1 LKAFLCF
8 SSINNFRKE
17 TKMAVNKNPTMSQ
30 KFVAEVIGTAF
41 LVWVGPGSIT
51 TFSFISAGN
60 MPFTLSDLGWIALAF
75 AFAIVAMIYTIGH
88 ISGCHINPA
97 VTLAMAVSKRMS
109 WKDARTY
116 WGAQLVGAFI
126 GAGLIGLCYGFT
138 NAAQLGYGATNFS
151 EANTGYLVAILAELV
166 GTFFLL
172 FVIMGSAVDGRAPA
186 GFAGI
191 AIPLAVAADILVFGP
206 VTNVS
211 LNPFRSLAPAVLQVA
226 FGGAYEMAHLA
237 VYFIGPALGAI
248 LGVWVYDFIT
258 REEPAKSSVLRETTA
273 KAER

>member
-1 LKAFLCF
+1 
-8 SSINNFRKE
+8 
-17 TKMAVNKNPTMSQ
+17 MAVNKNPTMSQ

-51 TFSFISAGN
+51 TFSYISGGN
-60 MPFTLSDLGWIALAF
+60 LPFTLSDLGWIALAF
-75 AFAIVAMIYTIGH
+75 AFSILAMIYTIGH

-97 VTLAMAVSKRMS
+97 VTLAMVLSKRMAL
-109 WKDARTY
+109 KDATSY

-151 EANTGYLVAILAELV
+151 EANTGYVVAILAELV

-172 FVIMGSAVDGRAPA
+172 FVITGSAVDGRVPA

-191 AIPLAVAADILVFGP
+191 AIPLVVAADILVFGP

-211 LNPFRSLAPAVLQVA
+211 LNPFRSLAPAVLQLA
-226 FGGAYEMAHLA
+226 FGGTYEIPHLL

-258 REEPAKSSVLRETTA
+258 REPAAQPSAVRQAA
-273 KAER
+273 KAEH

>member
-1 LKAFLCF
+1 
-8 SSINNFRKE
+8 
-17 TKMAVNKNPTMSQ
+17 MAVNKNPTMSQ

-51 TFSFISAGN
+51 TFSYISGGN
-60 MPFTLSDLGWIALAF
+60 LPFTLSDLGWIALAF
-75 AFAIVAMIYTIGH
+75 AFSILAMIYTIGH

-97 VTLAMAVSKRMS
+97 VTLAMVLSKRMS
-109 WKDARTY
+109 LKDAIPY

-126 GAGLIGLCYGFT
+126 GAALIGLCYGFG

-151 EANTGYLVAILAELV
+151 EANTGYVVATLAEVV

-226 FGGAYEMAHLA
+226 FGGTYEMLHLI
-237 VYFIGPALGAI
+237 VYFIGPAFGAV

-258 REEPAKSSVLRETTA
+258 REPVTQTSAVRETTA

>member
-1 LKAFLCF
+1 
-8 SSINNFRKE
+8 
-17 TKMAVNKNPTMSQ
+17 MAVNKNPTTSQ
-30 KFVAEVIGTAF
+30 KFVAEMIGTAF

-51 TFSFISAGN
+51 TFSYISGGN
-60 MPFTLSDLGWIALAF
+60 LPFTLSDLGWIALAF
-75 AFAIVAMIYTIGH
+75 AFSILAMIYTIGH

-97 VTLAMAVSKRMS
+97 VTLAMVLSKRMS
-109 WKDARTY
+109 VKDAIPY

-126 GAGLIGLCYGFT
+126 GAGLIGLVYGFT

-151 EANTGYLVAILAELV
+151 EESTGYLVAILAETV

-186 GFAGI
+186 GFAGV

-206 VTNVS
+206 ITNVS

-226 FGGAYEMAHLA
+226 FGGTYEMLHLI

-258 REEPAKSSVLRETTA
+258 REVTPQPSAVRETPV

>member
-1 LKAFLCF
+1 
-8 SSINNFRKE
+8 
-17 TKMAVNKNPTMSQ
+17 MAVNKTPTLSQ

-51 TFSFISAGN
+51 TFAFISGGN
-60 MPFTLSDLGWIALAF
+60 LPFTLSDLGWIALAF
-75 AFAIVAMIYTIGH
+75 AFAILAMIYTIGH
-88 ISGCHINPA
+88 ISGCQLNPA
-97 VTLAMAVSKRMS
+97 VTLSLAVSKRMS
-109 WKDARTY
+109 WGDAVVY
-116 WGAQLVGAFI
+116 WIAQLVGAFV

-151 EANTGYLVAILAELV
+151 EANTGFLVAILCEIV

-186 GFAGI
+186 GFAGL

-206 VTNVS
+206 ITNVS

-226 FGGAYEMAHLA
+226 FGGTYEMSHLV
-237 VYFIGPALGAI
+237 VYFIGPAVGAI
-248 LGVWVYDFIT
+248 LGVVVYDFIT
-258 REEPAKSSVLRETTA
+258 RAQPESA
-273 KAER
+273 

>member
-1 LKAFLCF
+1 
-8 SSINNFRKE
+8 
-17 TKMAVNKNPTMSQ
+17 MAVNKNPTTSQ

-51 TFSFISAGN
+51 TFSYISGGN
-60 MPFTLSDLGWIALAF
+60 LPFTLSDLGWIALAF
-75 AFAIVAMIYTIGH
+75 AFSILAMIYTIGH

-97 VTLAMAVSKRMS
+97 VTLAMVLSKRMS
-109 WKDARTY
+109 VKDAFPY

-126 GAGLIGLCYGFT
+126 GAALIGLVYGFT
-138 NAAQLGYGATNFS
+138 NAAQLGYGATDFS
-151 EANTGYLVAILAELV
+151 EANTGYLVATLAEIV

-186 GFAGI
+186 GFAGV

-206 VTNVS
+206 ITNVS

-226 FGGAYEMAHLA
+226 FGGVYQMAHLA
-237 VYFIGPALGAI
+237 VYFIGPAVGAV

-258 REEPAKSSVLRETTA
+258 REPVTQTSAVGDA
-273 KAER
+273 VKADR

>member
-1 LKAFLCF
+1 
-8 SSINNFRKE
+8 
-17 TKMAVNKNPTMSQ
+17 MAVNKNPTMSQ

-109 WKDARTY
+109 WKDATTY

-126 GAGLIGLCYGFT
+126 GAGLIGLAFHNEHDRLPSWNRRARGLESL
-138 NAAQLGYGATNFS
+138 LGHRDAHFMNRFF
-151 EANTGYLVAILAELV
+151 LVA
-166 GTFFLL
+166 
-172 FVIMGSAVDGRAPA
+172 RAP
-186 GFAGI
+186 
-191 AIPLAVAADILVFGP
+191 
-206 VTNVS
+206 
-211 LNPFRSLAPAVLQVA
+211 R
-226 FGGAYEMAHLA
+226 
-237 VYFIGPALGAI
+237 
-248 LGVWVYDFIT
+248 
-258 REEPAKSSVLRETTA
+258 
-273 KAER
+273 

>member
-1 LKAFLCF
+1 
-8 SSINNFRKE
+8 
-17 TKMAVNKNPTMSQ
+17 MAVNKNPTTSQ
-30 KFVAEVIGTAF
+30 KFVAEMIGTAF

-51 TFSFISAGN
+51 TFSYISGGN
-60 MPFTLSDLGWIALAF
+60 LPFTLSDLGWIALAF
-75 AFAIVAMIYTIGH
+75 AFSILAMIYTIGH

-97 VTLAMAVSKRMS
+97 VTLAMVLSKRMAV
-109 WKDARTY
+109 KDAVPY

-126 GAGLIGLCYGFT
+126 GAALIGLVYGFT
-138 NAAQLGYGATNFS
+138 NAAQLGYGATDFS
-151 EANTGYLVAILAELV
+151 EANTGFLVATLAEIV

-186 GFAGI
+186 GFAGV

-206 VTNVS
+206 ITNVS

-226 FGGAYEMAHLA
+226 FGGAYNMAHLA
-237 VYFIGPALGAI
+237 VYFIGPAVGAV

-258 REEPAKSSVLRETTA
+258 REPATQTSVVRDA
-273 KAER
+273 VKADR

>member
-1 LKAFLCF
+1 
-8 SSINNFRKE
+8 
-17 TKMAVNKNPTMSQ
+17 MAVNKNPTISQ

-51 TFSFISAGN
+51 TFSFISGGN
-60 MPFTLSDLGWIALAF
+60 LPFTLSDLGWISLAF
-75 AFAIVAMIYTIGH
+75 AFAIAAMIYTIGH

-97 VTLAMAVSKRMS
+97 VTLAMVVSKRMA
-109 WKDARTY
+109 WKDAVPY
-116 WGAQLVGAFI
+116 WLAQLIGAFI

-138 NAAQLGYGATNFS
+138 NAAQLGYGATDFS
-151 EANTGYLVAILAELV
+151 EANTGYVIAILAELV

-172 FVIMGSAVDGRAPA
+172 FVIMGSAVDGRAPI
-186 GFAGI
+186 GFAGL

-211 LNPFRSLAPAVLQVA
+211 LNPFRSVAPAVLQVV
-226 FGGAYEMAHLA
+226 FGGTYNLAHLV
-237 VYFIGPALGAI
+237 VYFIGPSLGAL

-258 REEPAKSSVLRETTA
+258 REESTSKNVI
-273 KAER
+273 AEAARADR

>member
-1 LKAFLCF
+1 
-8 SSINNFRKE
+8 
-17 TKMAVNKNPTMSQ
+17 MAVNKNPTASQ

-51 TFSFISAGN
+51 TFSFISAGKL
-60 MPFTLSDLGWIALAF
+60 PFTLSDLGWIALAF

-97 VTLAMAVSKRMS
+97 VTLAMTVSKRMS
-109 WKDARTY
+109 WKDSTSY
-116 WGAQLVGAFI
+116 WGAQLIGAFI

-138 NAAQLGYGATNFS
+138 NSARLGYGATDFS
-151 EANTGYLVAILAELV
+151 EANTGYVVAILAELV

-172 FVIMGSAVDGRAPA
+172 FVIMGSAVDGRAPS
-186 GFAGI
+186 GFAGL

-226 FGGAYEMAHLA
+226 FGGTYNLAHLA
-237 VYFIGPALGAI
+237 VYFIGPALGAL

-258 REEPAKSSVLRETTA
+258 REEPVRSSVMRETA
-273 KAER
+273 IKAER

>member
-1 LKAFLCF
+1 
-8 SSINNFRKE
+8 
-17 TKMAVNKNPTMSQ
+17 MAVNKNPTMSQ

-109 WKDARTY
+109 WKDAGTY

-191 AIPLAVAADILVFGP
+191 AIPLVVAADILVFGP

-211 LNPFRSLAPAVLQVA
+211 LNPFRSLAPAVWQVA
-226 FGGAYEMAHLA
+226 LGGAYEMAHLA

-258 REEPAKSSVLRETTA
+258 REEPAKSSVLRETTV

>member
-1 LKAFLCF
+1 
-8 SSINNFRKE
+8 
-17 TKMAVNKNPTMSQ
+17 MAVNKNPTMSQ

-41 LVWVGPGSIT
+41 LVWIGPGSIT

-60 MPFTLSDLGWIALAF
+60 LPFTLSDLGWIALAF
-75 AFAIVAMIYTIGH
+75 AFSIAAMIYTIGH

-97 VTLAMAVSKRMS
+97 VTLAMALSKRMS
-109 WKDARTY
+109 WKDATTY

-126 GAGLIGLCYGFT
+126 GAGLIGLVYGFT
-138 NAAQLGYGATNFS
+138 NAAQLGYGATDFS
-151 EANTGYLVAILAELV
+151 EANTGYVVAILAELV

-172 FVIMGSAVDGRAPA
+172 FVIMGSAVDGRAPG
-186 GFAGI
+186 GFAGL

-211 LNPFRSLAPAVLQVA
+211 LNPFRSLAPAVWQVA
-226 FGGAYEMAHLA
+226 FGGAYNMAHLA
-237 VYFIGPALGAI
+237 VYFIGPALGAV

-258 REEPAKSSVLRETTA
+258 REEQAKSSVRRETA
-273 KAER
+273 VNVER